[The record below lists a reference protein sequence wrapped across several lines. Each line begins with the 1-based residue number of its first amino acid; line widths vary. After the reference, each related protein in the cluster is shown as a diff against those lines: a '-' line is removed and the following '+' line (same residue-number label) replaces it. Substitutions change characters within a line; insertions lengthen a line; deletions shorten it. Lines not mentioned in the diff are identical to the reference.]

1 MVWVTLEH
9 LNNTAEMW
17 TVSLIMVYQS
27 RLWHLLQKRKLLMLL
42 PSFNPSF
49 DLHLTVSCSTLKNT
63 AFSNFPNSCRR
74 GKSGILKHTQYN
86 NHRFSSDWRVRTF
99 SSDCMEMPNPTL
111 QVPMIQQITPFIGYC
126 WHGLL
131 ATQSLSYLKHISHSK
146 TMLGLQSHPIYHCL
160 DNYKIFRYLLPLF

>member
-1 MVWVTLEH
+1 
-9 LNNTAEMW
+9 MW

-49 DLHLTVSCSTLKNT
+49 DLHLTVSCSTLKNF
-63 AFSNFPNSCRR
+63 AFSNLR
-74 GKSGILKHTQYN
+74 HTQYN

-131 ATQSLSYLKHISHSK
+131 ATQSLSYLKYISHSK
-146 TMLGLQSHPIYHCL
+146 TMLGLQSPPIYHCL
-160 DNYKIFRYLLPLF
+160 DNYKIFRYLLRLF